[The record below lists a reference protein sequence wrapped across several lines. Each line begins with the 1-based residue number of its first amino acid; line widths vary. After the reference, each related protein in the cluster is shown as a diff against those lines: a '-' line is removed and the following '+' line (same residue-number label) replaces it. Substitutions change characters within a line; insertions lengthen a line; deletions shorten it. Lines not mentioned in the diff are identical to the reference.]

1 MTLPLASTP
10 RHFGGVGRRPPRLRA
25 WLPLRHAT
33 TADRPSGGCQR
44 DCPSVAQD
52 DGWRSERTTPL
63 RERSCSESYQF
74 LCRHLPGGA
83 YVPRRP
89 PVSQVWQLELPP
101 ADRRVRCQCR
111 VDRNHTFHPG
121 NGLAEEK
128 PWSIGNED
136 IVKARHAARGDHA
149 GHLLAGPILICQRTS
164 WTFSDHDRS
173 VKTLAVTNYNDRHRF
188 TSVKGFQGCDK
199 RF

>member
-25 WLPLRHAT
+25 WSPLRHAT

-52 DGWRSERTTPL
+52 DGRRSERTTRL

-74 LCRHLPGGA
+74 LCRHPPGGA

-89 PVSQVWQLELPP
+89 PVSQVWHLELPP

-111 VDRNHTFHPG
+111 VDRNHTFRPG
-121 NGLAEEK
+121 NDRAAET
-128 PWSIGNED
+128 PWSIGPHPYFHRGLQWVGGFFHRVPLEWVTD
-136 IVKARHAARGDHA
+136 AIRYLDEMVDAMSLTDTCAAE
-149 GHLLAGPILICQRTS
+149 RT
-164 WTFSDHDRS
+164 RS
-173 VKTLAVTNYNDRHRF
+173 RN
-188 TSVKGFQGCDK
+188 S
-199 RF
+199 